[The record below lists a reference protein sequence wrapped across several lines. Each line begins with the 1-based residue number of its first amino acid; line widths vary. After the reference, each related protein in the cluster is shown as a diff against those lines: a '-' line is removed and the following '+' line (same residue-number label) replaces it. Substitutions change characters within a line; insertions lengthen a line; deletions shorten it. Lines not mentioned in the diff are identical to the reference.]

1 MGFGQGPKSSFS
13 ATVCTLIKAGWTID
27 FMIEYNY
34 ESCISFFLSNYN
46 PLFSLLLSLS
56 LSFLSLFRFFQTL
69 VNPSHS

>member
-34 ESCISFFLSNYN
+34 ESCISFFLSN
-46 PLFSLLLSLS
+46 
-56 LSFLSLFRFFQTL
+56 
-69 VNPSHS
+69 